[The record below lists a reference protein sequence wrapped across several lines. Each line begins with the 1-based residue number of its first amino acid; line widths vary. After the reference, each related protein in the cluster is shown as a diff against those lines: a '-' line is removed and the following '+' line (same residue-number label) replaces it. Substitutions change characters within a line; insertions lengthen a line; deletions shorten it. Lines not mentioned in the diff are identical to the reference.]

1 MKKEKNLK
9 FTETTRQMPNKGK
22 SKQENNGYDGDKR
35 TNPKRKQ
42 K

>member
-1 MKKEKNLK
+1 MKKKKHLN

-22 SKQENNGYDGDKR
+22 SKHENKGYEGDKR
-35 TNPKRKQ
+35 TNPKRKE